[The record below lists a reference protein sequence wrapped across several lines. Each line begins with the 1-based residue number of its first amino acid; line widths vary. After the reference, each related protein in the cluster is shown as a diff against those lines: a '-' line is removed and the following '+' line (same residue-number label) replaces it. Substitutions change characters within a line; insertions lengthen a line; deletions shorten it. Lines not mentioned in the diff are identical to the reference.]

1 MLHRGRMSLEVDQL
15 RMVNLLLSGL
25 SASQNSF
32 YQRKLGGLSK
42 VGDLSEFSEKVPF
55 TRKAELAADQND
67 HPPYGTNL
75 SRPLINYS
83 RLHQTSGTSGSPM
96 VWLDDPE
103 GWEWVRGNWEW
114 VWQEAGVKPGDSA
127 IFPFSFGPFLGF
139 WAGFESATTLGIRA
153 IPAGG
158 LSSENRI
165 KMMEWLRPEVLCC
178 TPTYGLRLAQIAN
191 NPADLGIQKLIVAG
205 EPGGSLP
212 EVRARL
218 EEAWGAEVIDHHG
231 MTEVGPVTVGDLKDP
246 TLLKIKHSSYFCE
259 IINQDEKGV
268 GELVLTTLGRY
279 ASPLLRYRTG
289 DLVMPVE
296 TEDGFA
302 LKGGI
307 IGRVDDMV
315 VVRGVNLYPGAVE
328 EVVRSV
334 PGILE
339 YEVVIEEVNAMSEVR
354 LRVEGAGSADLAQ
367 RLQEVFSLRIPV
379 EEVDSG
385 SLERYE
391 MKSKRWKF
399 ANV

>member
-1 MLHRGRMSLEVDQL
+1 MSLEVDQL

-191 NPADLGIQKLIVAG
+191 NPADLGIQKLIMAG

-218 EEAWGAEVIDHHG
+218 EDAWGAEVIDHHG

>member
-1 MLHRGRMSLEVDQL
+1 MSLEVDQL

-218 EEAWGAEVIDHHG
+218 EDAWGAEVIDHHG

>member
-1 MLHRGRMSLEVDQL
+1 MSLEVDQL

-218 EEAWGAEVIDHHG
+218 EDAWGAEVIDHHG

-268 GELVLTTLGRY
+268 GELVLTTRGRY

>member
-1 MLHRGRMSLEVDQL
+1 MSLEVDQL

-178 TPTYGLRLAQIAN
+178 TPTYGLRLAEIAN

-315 VVRGVNLYPGAVE
+315 GVRGVNLYPGAVE

>member
-1 MLHRGRMSLEVDQL
+1 MSLEVDQL

>member
-1 MLHRGRMSLEVDQL
+1 MSLEVDQL

-178 TPTYGLRLAQIAN
+178 TPTYGLRLAEIAN

-339 YEVVIEEVNAMSEVR
+339 YEVVVEEVNAMSEVR

>member
-1 MLHRGRMSLEVDQL
+1 LLHRGRMSLEVDQL

-178 TPTYGLRLAQIAN
+178 TPTYGLRLAEIAN

>member
-1 MLHRGRMSLEVDQL
+1 MSLEVDQL

-178 TPTYGLRLAQIAN
+178 TPTYGLRLAEIAN

-218 EEAWGAEVIDHHG
+218 EDAWGAEVIDHHG

>member
-1 MLHRGRMSLEVDQL
+1 MSLEVDQL

-178 TPTYGLRLAQIAN
+178 TPTYGLRLAEIAN

>member
-1 MLHRGRMSLEVDQL
+1 MEVDQL

-75 SRPLINYS
+75 SRPLINYT

-178 TPTYGLRLAQIAN
+178 TPTYGLRLAEIAN

>member
-178 TPTYGLRLAQIAN
+178 TPTYGLRLAEIAN

>member
-178 TPTYGLRLAQIAN
+178 TPTYGLRLAEIAN

-339 YEVVIEEVNAMSEVR
+339 YEVVVEEVNAMSEVR